1 MSSRMEAKRGITSMK
16 KTIVQ
21 TAILMAI
28 LTLISKGFGFIRE
41 MVMANYFGTS
51 YITDAYVMS
60 FSILS
65 VMFGG
70 IIVAIS
76 TAYIPV
82 YSTITENQGEKAGDR
97 FTSEIINLILIVTL
111 IISIIGIIFSDQIIS
126 LLASG
131 FDDKTAKL
139 ASFFIRTLFCYV
151 IFSSIGG
158 IFESYLQYKGIFLPQ
173 IVTGYSVSI
182 CIIVAIIIS
191 AYTSFYFLAFGMLV
205 GYFIRFVALAIIA
218 KRRDFHYEP
227 SFKFGSNI
235 KGIVALAIPTFIG
248 SYMQAINQFVDKTLA
263 SRLVE
268 GSISA
273 LNYASLLNALVV
285 GLTIAIL
292 STIIYPKLAKANS
305 LEQFDKFNY
314 MIEKGLTIVIMIAL
328 PCSLGAMI
336 YSDQI
341 VQIVYERGAFNVGA
355 TLMTGS
361 AYFYYSI
368 GLVFMSCNDLMTRTY
383 YAMHNM
389 KTPMLF
395 AVAGVIIN
403 IVLNLI
409 LVRYMAH
416 NGLALATSIA
426 AFTCSI
432 MLFIGLRKAY
442 PHIIIF
448 KSKRKI
454 AKIIVAAAV
463 SVGLSYLFY
472 LFIIIPLNYI
482 IVARL
487 AQLMIAVGVAVGIY
501 ILMLVLFRVD
511 EVKLIRQ
518 IIEK

>member
-1 MSSRMEAKRGITSMK
+1 MK

-41 MVMANYFGTS
+41 MVMANYYGTT

-65 VMFGG
+65 VLFGG

-76 TAYIPV
+76 TAYIPI
-82 YSTITENQGEKAGDR
+82 YSKITETQGKQEGDR
-97 FTSEIINLILIVTL
+97 FTSEIINLILMVTL
-111 IISIIGIIFSDQIIS
+111 IISLVGIIFSDQIIA

-131 FDDKTAKL
+131 FNGKTAEL
-139 ASFFIRTLFCYV
+139 ASFFIRILFCYV

-158 IFESYLQYKGIFLPQ
+158 ILESYLQYKGIFLPQ
-173 IVTGYSVSI
+173 IVTGYSISI
-182 CIIVAIIIS
+182 CIIAAIIIS
-191 AYTSFYFLAFGMLV
+191 AHTNIYFLAFGMLA
-205 GYFIRFVALAIIA
+205 GYFIRFVSLALIV
-218 KRRDFHYEP
+218 KRRNFHYEP

-235 KGIVALAIPTFIG
+235 KGIAALAVPTFIG

-273 LNYASLLNALVV
+273 LNYASLLNALVA

-292 STIIYPKLAKANS
+292 STIIYPKLAKANA
-305 LEQFDKFNY
+305 LEQFDRFNY
-314 MIEKGLTIVIMIAL
+314 IIEAGLTIVIMIAL

-341 VQIVYERGAFNVGA
+341 VQIVYERGAFDAAA
-355 TLMTGS
+355 TSMTGS
-361 AYFYYSI
+361 AYLFYSI
-368 GLVFMSCNDLMTRTY
+368 GLVFMSCNDLMIRTY

-389 KTPMLF
+389 KTPMLYS
-395 AVAGVIIN
+395 VVGVIIN
-403 IVLNLI
+403 IILNLI

-432 MLFIGLRKAY
+432 MLYVGLRKAY

-454 AKIIVAAAV
+454 AKIIVAAAI

-472 LFIIIPLNYI
+472 LFIIIPLNHI
-482 IVARL
+482 IIARL
-487 AQLMIAVGVAVGIY
+487 AQLMLAVAVAVGIY
-501 ILMLVLFRVD
+501 IIMLMLFRID
-511 EVKLIRQ
+511 EVMLIRQ
-518 IIEK
+518 LVKK